1 MRCVILLSINPQL
14 CPTPL
19 HRLIHVAERRHA
31 GGGRAR
37 RPRVEAALHV
47 EPGALLP
54 RAPRLGGVR
63 RPEVV
68 AAAELRDVRRT
79 QRGRRLDVFRDVE
92 RVGQR

>member
-1 MRCVILLSINPQL
+1 MRCGILLSINPQL
-14 CPTPL
+14 RPAPL
-19 HRLIHVAERRHA
+19 HRLINVAERRHA
-31 GGGRAR
+31 RGGRAR

-68 AAAELRDVRRT
+68 AAAELRDVRRP
-79 QRGRRLDVFRDVE
+79 
-92 RVGQR
+92 